1 MKKVLSIVLLAALLA
16 TMVIVPVSAQGVAPA
31 AIPQPPRDDV
41 LILFDGSMDNLIL
54 QHPTTQQAELLEDE
68 DNYVQGDRSLL
79 VDMPDSGIQWIVNFA
94 LMLKITNDE
103 PVSITEYPISEL
115 SVYNSVTT
123 KKGDVIQINYV
134 DPDNKAG
141 AGDDSYNKNHV
152 IEDKEPGWHLLRHNI
167 AETALWGGDTLNPDN
182 IGHMRISWT
191 TDVDNYEEIDWNFD
205 CLLIAKQSFFD
216 DRAAAE
222 TEMIGI
228 IDTLETPTADNFDAV
243 KDSILSAKTKLDG
256 YLNEF
261 PNFMVESQDKVIKMD
276 QIWNAYQNIQ
286 AQAAADVIIGKI
298 NALGEITLANHTD
311 KMTEIEA
318 IDAEISAYT
327 SAGYSKNLIT
337 NTDVLDAAKA
347 TCARFVVEAKIDALP
362 TVDTVKIEDETA
374 VNEVKT
380 ALNAL
385 SADQQAAIEQ
395 AKKDKIDALLE
406 QIEKLKH
413 PYTLGNINDDESI
426 DAADALMALQHS
438 VKLITL
444 NETQFLAA
452 NVDGNEVVDASDA
465 LMILQ
470 CSVDLIKPEDFPAA
484 KK

>member
-1 MKKVLSIVLLAALLA
+1 MKKVLSIFLLAALLA
-16 TMVIVPVSAQGVAPA
+16 TMVIVPVSAQGISPA
-31 AIPQPPRDDV
+31 AIPQSPRDDV

-68 DNYVQGDRSLL
+68 ENYVQGDRSLL
-79 VDMPDSGIQWIVNFA
+79 VDMPDSGIQWIANFA

-123 KKGDVIQINYV
+123 KKGDTIQINYV
-134 DPDNKAG
+134 DPDNKQG

-152 IEDKEPGWHLLRHNI
+152 LEDKEPGWHLLRHNI
-167 AETALWGGDTLNPDN
+167 AESALWGGDVLNPDN

-191 TDVDNYEEIDWNFD
+191 TDVENYDEIDWNFD

-228 IDTLETPTADNFDAV
+228 IDALETPTADNFDTV
-243 KDSILSAKTKLDG
+243 KDSITSAKTKLDG

-276 QIWNAYQNIQ
+276 QIWNAYQNVQ
-286 AQAAADVIIGKI
+286 AQAAAKVINDKI
-298 NALGEITLANHTD
+298 LALDAVTTANYAD
-311 KMTEIEA
+311 IISAIAE
-318 IDAEISAYT
+318 IDADIQAYKE
-327 SAGYSKNLIT
+327 AGYSIAFLSA
-337 NTDVLDAAKA
+337 DLLDEAKA
-347 TCARFVVEAKIDALP
+347 NCIPVGVEVQIDALP
-362 TVDTVKIEDETA
+362 APNAVTLEDETSI
-374 VNEVKT
+374 NEVK
-380 ALNAL
+380 AAFDAL
-385 SADQQAAIEQ
+385 SADQKSGIDQ
-395 AKKDKIDALLE
+395 AKKDKLDALLE
-406 QIEKLKH
+406 QIDELKH
-413 PYTLGNINDDESI
+413 PYTLGDINNDENI

-444 NETQFLAA
+444 SETQFLAA
-452 NVDGNEVVDASDA
+452 NVDANEAVDASDA

-470 CSVDLIKPEDFPAA
+470 CSVNLIKPEDFPAA